1 MSDRAKSSGTAKRT
15 RRPLVAGNWKMHR
28 THVEAIAL
36 VQQLAFA
43 LRAED
48 TADVDVVVLPPFT
61 AIRSV
66 QTCVDGDHL
75 PIRYGGQD
83 LAVAAEGAHT
93 GDVSG
98 PMLAALGCTSVV
110 VGHSERRAD
119 HHEDDALVRAKVVAA
134 YDAGLTPILCV
145 GETLEVRR
153 AGDHTEHCVA
163 QIRAATEDLPPD
175 RASSLVV
182 AYEPIWAIGTGETA
196 TAEDAQDMAAALRAA
211 IADRY
216 GRDLARGT
224 RVVYGGSVKPDN
236 ATELFAGADVDGGL
250 IGGASLDAD
259 AFVRIVRAAAPRS

>member
-1 MSDRAKSSGTAKRT
+1 MTKQT

-48 TADVDVVVLPPFT
+48 TGAVDVVVLPPFT

-83 LAVAAEGAHT
+83 LAVEAEGAHT

-98 PMLAALGCTSVV
+98 PMLVALGCTWVI
-110 VGHSERRAD
+110 VGHSERRAG
-119 HHEDDALVRAKVVAA
+119 HHEDDDVVRAKVVAA

-145 GETLEVRR
+145 GETLDVRQ
-153 AGDHTEHCVA
+153 AGDQERHCVA
-163 QIRAATEDLPPD
+163 QLDAATAGLPADRAA
-175 RASSLVV
+175 
-182 AYEPIWAIGTGETA
+182 
-196 TAEDAQDMAAALRAA
+196 
-211 IADRY
+211 
-216 GRDLARGT
+216 
-224 RVVYGGSVKPDN
+224 
-236 ATELFAGADVDGGL
+236 
-250 IGGASLDAD
+250 
-259 AFVRIVRAAAPRS
+259 

>member
-1 MSDRAKSSGTAKRT
+1 MSRQT

-43 LRAED
+43 LRVED
-48 TADVDVVVLPPFT
+48 TAAVDVVVLPPFT

-83 LAVAAEGAHT
+83 LAVDAEGPHT

-98 PMLAALGCTSVV
+98 PMLAALGCTWVV

-119 HHEDDALVRAKVVAA
+119 HHEDDDVVSAKVVAA

-145 GETLEVRR
+145 GETLDVRQ
-153 AGDHTEHCVA
+153 AGDQEAHCVA
-163 QIRAATEDLPPD
+163 QLAAATAGLAADRAA
-175 RASSLVV
+175 SLVV
-182 AYEPIWAIGTGETA
+182 AYEPIWAIGSGETA
-196 TAEDAQDMAAALRAA
+196 TADDAQEMAAALRTALGARYDRSVAA
-211 IADRY
+211 
-216 GRDLARGT
+216 GV
-224 RVVYGGSVKPDN
+224 RVLYGGSVKPDN
-236 ATELFAGADVDGGL
+236 AAELFAGTDVDGGL
-250 IGGASLDAD
+250 IGGASLDAE
-259 AFVRIVRAAAPRS
+259 AFVRVVRAAAVPER